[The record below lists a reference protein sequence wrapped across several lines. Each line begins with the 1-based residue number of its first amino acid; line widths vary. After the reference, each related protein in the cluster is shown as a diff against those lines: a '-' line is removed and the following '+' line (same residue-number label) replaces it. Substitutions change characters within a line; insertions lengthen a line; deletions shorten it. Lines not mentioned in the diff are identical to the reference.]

1 MRQRKIG
8 GAPDRVNA
16 STVNRPGQRL
26 FCYTP
31 AIDQQRPAFGG
42 RLPGEIT
49 TMLTRAQLI
58 AVMPNSAAVADRFL
72 KPLNDAMSRYDI
84 VTPARQAAFLAQL
97 AHESAELRRTQENL
111 NYSWERL
118 RKVFPR
124 YFRTDA
130 EAQTYGRQPE
140 RVGNRV
146 YANRM
151 LNGDE
156 TSGDGWRFRG
166 RGPVQVT
173 GRENYRKCGQAL
185 GMNLESDPDRL
196 LDPAVGCL
204 AAAWFWHSR
213 GLNSLADAD
222 DENGF
227 REITRRI
234 NGGFIGLEERVHFWE
249 RARQTLGL
257 PDFGPVMARRMG
269 TVRMPPGT
277 PPVYEVDDEDLS
289 PPAPAPKS
297 KLAKRASRAKPVLR
311 KVTAGMLRAR
321 ANRVARKAAAK
332 QPAVGKRVVNKPVA
346 KKTRAKKSS
355 RKR

>member
-1 MRQRKIG
+1 
-8 GAPDRVNA
+8 
-16 STVNRPGQRL
+16 
-26 FCYTP
+26 
-31 AIDQQRPAFGG
+31 
-42 RLPGEIT
+42 
-49 TMLTRAQLI
+49 MLTRAQLV
-58 AVMPNSAAVADRFL
+58 AVMPNSVAVADRFL
-72 KPLNDAMSRYDI
+72 RPLNEAMSRYDI

-140 RVGNRV
+140 RVANRV
-146 YANRM
+146 YANRL

-196 LDPAVGCL
+196 LDPGVGCL

-277 PPVYEVDDEDLS
+277 PPVYEADDEDLS
-289 PPAPAPKS
+289 PPEPAPKS
-297 KLAKRASRAKPVLR
+297 KLTQRREGATPTKKPHRPSMPAR
-311 KVTAGMLRAR
+311 KVTASMLRAR
-321 ANRVARKAAAK
+321 AKRVAKTAAATALAAK
-332 QPAVGKRVVNKPVA
+332 KSVVKKPVA
-346 KKTRAKKSS
+346 KKTAVKKPRAKTKT

>member
-1 MRQRKIG
+1 
-8 GAPDRVNA
+8 
-16 STVNRPGQRL
+16 
-26 FCYTP
+26 
-31 AIDQQRPAFGG
+31 
-42 RLPGEIT
+42 
-49 TMLTRAQLI
+49 MLTRAQLV
-58 AVMPNSAAVADRFL
+58 AVMPNSGAVADRFL
-72 KPLNDAMSRYDI
+72 KPLNDAMTRYDI
-84 VTPARQAAFLAQL
+84 VKPARQAAFLAQL

-196 LDPAVGCL
+196 LDPGVGCL

-277 PPVYEVDDEDLS
+277 PPVYEADDEDLS
-289 PPAPAPKS
+289 PPEPAPKS
-297 KLAKRASRAKPVLR
+297 KLAKQREGATSTKRAARPAVPIR
-311 KVTAGMLRAR
+311 KVTASMLRAR
-321 ANRVARKAAAK
+321 AKRVAKTAAAS
-332 QPAVGKRVVNKPVA
+332 ARAA
-346 KKTRAKKSS
+346 KKPAAKKPAPKKTVSKKTATRKSAIKTPRAKATA